1 MPRVILLIEKSRA
14 YGRGLLRGAIRY
26 SNLHGPWLFFTE
38 PEPYRDG
45 PTPSHDWMASLRAD
59 GILAHTWDQRTI
71 EMILD
76 LRLPA
81 VVCGLQQSS
90 LKARPVVTC
99 EQAVGRMAAEYLLDR
114 GYQRFAYCGYDDMP
128 WSQRRGQDFSRTV
141 AGAGFET
148 FFYRP
153 AGVDR
158 PPIPGQDQP
167 AIAEWLRSLP
177 RPIAVMAS
185 NDDRSQDVLAACR
198 IAGIKVPLEVAILG
212 VDNDEFICD
221 LSYPQLSSIA
231 IDTERAGYEA
241 ARVLHRM
248 IRREPLTYE
257 DQEVPIFPLR
267 VVTRQSTDILAVED
281 VEVAAAVQFIRK
293 HAREAI
299 QVSDVAEA
307 VGLSRRAL
315 QQRFRKV
322 LARSVHE
329 EIGQGRVN
337 HMAEMLIRTNLPV
350 FQIAELLG
358 YPDASNISRYFK
370 RQKGMSPSAYRKR
383 LAPSVGPS
391 PA

>member
-14 YGRGLLRGAIRY
+14 FGRGLLRGAIRY

-38 PEPYRDG
+38 PESYRDG
-45 PTPSHDWMASLRAD
+45 LKPSYDWMASLRAD
-59 GILAHTWDQRTI
+59 GILAHTWDQRAI

-76 LRLPA
+76 LRVPA
-81 VVCGLQQSS
+81 MVCGLQRPR
-90 LKARPVVTC
+90 LKACPVITC
-99 EQAVGRMAAEYLLDR
+99 EQAVGRTAAEYLVER
-114 GYQRFAYCGYDDMP
+114 GCQRFAYCGFDDMP
-128 WSQRRGQDFSRTV
+128 WSQRRGRDFSRTV
-141 AGAGFET
+141 AGKGFET
-148 FFYRP
+148 FFYVPPRIHP
-153 AGVDR
+153 
-158 PPIPGQDQP
+158 PPIPGEDQP
-167 AIAEWLRSLP
+167 DIAEWLRSLP
-177 RPIAVMAS
+177 RPIAVMAG
-185 NDDRSQDVLAACR
+185 NDDRSQDVLAACN

-231 IDTERAGYEA
+231 VDTERAGYEA
-241 ARVLHRM
+241 ARVLHKM
-248 IRREPLTYE
+248 MRRETMARE

-281 VEVAAAVQFIRK
+281 AEVAAAVQFIRK

-307 VGLSRRAL
+307 VGLSRRTL

-329 EIGQGRVN
+329 EIRQGRVN
-337 HMAEMLIRTNLPV
+337 QMAEMLIRTNLPV

-370 RQKGMSPSAYRKR
+370 WHKDMSPSAYRKR
-383 LAPSVGPS
+383 LAPSS
-391 PA
+391 A